1 MSKKAKMTLTIDS
14 EIKEALNLMKKN
26 VATYYSNVSVSYLI
40 EYMTKLIIYRYLNDE
55 QLFIEF
61 NDELREELKM
71 LGFDEKTFKTITGEE
86 FEKRLELE
94 NQIEKNEEYIK
105 KQLVYKDRL
114 DRDIEQKEAKF
125 ARLEKKVKNKEEE
138 IKEQKEKATTTIKE
152 IETRKQKE
160 DKSKE
165 LAGSV
170 DYIKFV
176 DSNGRTYQTINI
188 EDYNEYFDTTEAYFD
203 YLNNEQ
209 LENLKELARHYK
221 VKIIFDGER
230 LRNQMVSNVKE
241 IEASDNEEGG
251 EIVTE
256 VRVRDIS
263 KELEFEDSVKERE
276 IQREKLKEQT
286 KEAIERLE
294 KAKSSNKEEDDDDEV
309 EYDEE
314 DSAYNFY
321 EFKVDIIKP
330 NGSRKNYV
338 FDDVELNKNNLNDS
352 KVKIVDTIMNRVEQ
366 DSRKNTVLRKLINDN
381 MAEDVVEDILD
392 NAFQDEENE
401 SIGLITIEL
410 GLKEVTFQMCEKSYE
425 VEDEMDG
432 LHEFYLNIFGENGS
446 QRTRT
451 VEKLE
456 LKSNDRDGYH
466 INYNKPI
473 IANQIVEELDLMGI
487 EEFEIDNL
495 IENELT
501 DEIIKDILDYTE
513 EDEMSENIGLLTVD
527 VEYREIEF
535 KITKKESSDK

>member
-230 LRNQMVSNVKE
+230 LKNQMVSNVKE
-241 IEASDNEEGG
+241 IEANDNEEGG

-276 IQREKLKEQT
+276 IQR
-286 KEAIERLE
+286 
-294 KAKSSNKEEDDDDEV
+294 
-309 EYDEE
+309 
-314 DSAYNFY
+314 
-321 EFKVDIIKP
+321 
-330 NGSRKNYV
+330 
-338 FDDVELNKNNLNDS
+338 
-352 KVKIVDTIMNRVEQ
+352 
-366 DSRKNTVLRKLINDN
+366 
-381 MAEDVVEDILD
+381 
-392 NAFQDEENE
+392 
-401 SIGLITIEL
+401 
-410 GLKEVTFQMCEKSYE
+410 
-425 VEDEMDG
+425 
-432 LHEFYLNIFGENGS
+432 
-446 QRTRT
+446 
-451 VEKLE
+451 
-456 LKSNDRDGYH
+456 
-466 INYNKPI
+466 
-473 IANQIVEELDLMGI
+473 
-487 EEFEIDNL
+487 
-495 IENELT
+495 
-501 DEIIKDILDYTE
+501 
-513 EDEMSENIGLLTVD
+513 
-527 VEYREIEF
+527 
-535 KITKKESSDK
+535 

>member
-230 LRNQMVSNVKE
+230 LKNQMVSNVKE
-241 IEASDNEEGG
+241 IEANDNEEGG

-294 KAKSSNKEEDDDDEV
+294 KAKSSNKEEDEEV

-314 DSAYNFY
+314 NDVNNFY

-330 NGSRKNYV
+330 NNSQKKYEFN
-338 FDDVELNKNNLNDS
+338 DVELNKNNLNDS
-352 KVKIVDTIMNRVEQ
+352 KVKIVDTIMNQVEQ

-381 MAEDVVEDILD
+381 MTEDVVEDILD
-392 NAFQDEENE
+392 NAFQNEENE

-410 GLKEVTFQMCEKSYE
+410 GLKEVEFQMCEKSYE
-425 VEDEMDG
+425 VEDEMNG
-432 LHEFYLNIFGENGS
+432 FHEFYLLTFDKNGKDKTKS
-446 QRTRT
+446 
-451 VEKLE
+451 VKKLE
-456 LKSNDRDGYH
+456 LKSNDEHDYH

-495 IENELT
+495 IENKLT
-501 DEIIKDILDYTE
+501 DEIIEDILDYTE
-513 EDEMSENIGLLTVD
+513 EDEMSEEIGLLTVYVND
-527 VEYREIEF
+527 RAIEF
-535 KITKKESSDK
+535 EIVKKEDSDE

>member
-1 MSKKAKMTLTIDS
+1 MSKKSKMTLTIDS
-14 EIKEALNLMKKN
+14 DIKEALNLMKKN

-40 EYMTKLIIYRYLNDE
+40 EYMTKLIIHRYLNDE

-61 NDELREELKM
+61 NDELKEELKT

-94 NQIEKNEEYIK
+94 NKIEKNEAIIK
-105 KQLVYKDRL
+105 QQQAVIDKYKKDRAE
-114 DRDIEQKEAKF
+114 EQAKLT
-125 ARLEKKVKNKEEE
+125 RLEKQLKNTEEKVKKRN
-138 IKEQKEKATTTIKE
+138 EKATTMIKE
-152 IETRKQKE
+152 FETRKQKE

-165 LAGSV
+165 LAQAL
-170 DYIKFV
+170 DFIKFV

-188 EDYNEYFDTTEAYFD
+188 KNYNEYFKTDEGSFD
-203 YLNNEQ
+203 VTNEKQ
-209 LENLKELARHYK
+209 LANLKELARHYK
-221 VKIIFDGER
+221 VRIIFDGER
-230 LRNQMVSNVKE
+230 LKSQMVTNVKE
-241 IEASDNEEGG
+241 TEATENDEGG
-251 EIVTE
+251 KIVTE
-256 VRVRDIS
+256 VRVKDIS
-263 KELEFEDSVKERE
+263 KEIEFEDSVKERE

-294 KAKSSNKEEDDDDEV
+294 KAKSSNKEEDEEV

-314 DSAYNFY
+314 NDVNNFY

-330 NGSRKNYV
+330 DGSQKNYE

-352 KVKIVDTIMNRVEQ
+352 KVEIVDTIMNRVEQ

-381 MAEDVVEDILD
+381 MTEDVVEDILD

-410 GLKEVTFQMCEKSYE
+410 GLKEVEFQMCEKSYE
-425 VEDEMDG
+425 VEDEMNG
-432 LHEFYLNIFGENGS
+432 FHEFYLLTFDKNGKDKTKS
-446 QRTRT
+446 
-451 VEKLE
+451 VKKLE
-456 LKSNDRDGYH
+456 LKSNDEHDYH

-495 IENELT
+495 IENKLT
-501 DEIIKDILDYTE
+501 DEIIEDILDYTE
-513 EDEMSENIGLLTVD
+513 ENEMSEEIGLLTVYVND
-527 VEYREIEF
+527 RAIEF
-535 KITKKESSDK
+535 EIVKKEDSDE

>member
-40 EYMTKLIIYRYLNDE
+40 EYMTKLIIHRYLNDE

-61 NDELREELKM
+61 NDELKEALKA
-71 LGFDEKTFKTITGEE
+71 LGFDKKMFKTVTGEE

-105 KQLVYKDRL
+105 KQLAYKNRL

-125 ARLEKKVKNKEEE
+125 ARLEKQLKNTEEKVKNR
-138 IKEQKEKATTTIKE
+138 KEKATTMIKE
-152 IETRKQKE
+152 FETRKQKE

-165 LAGSV
+165 LAQAL
-170 DYIKFV
+170 DFIKFV

-188 EDYNEYFDTTEAYFD
+188 KDYNEHFKADEGSFDVT
-203 YLNNEQ
+203 NEKQ
-209 LENLKELARHYK
+209 LANLKELARHYK
-221 VKIIFDGER
+221 VRIIFDGER

-241 IEASDNEEGG
+241 TESTGNEEGG
-251 EIVTE
+251 KIVTE

-276 IQREKLKEQT
+276 IQRERLKEQT

-294 KAKSSNKEEDDDDEV
+294 KAKKSDNDNDDDEV

-314 DSAYNFY
+314 NVAYNFY

-330 NGSRKNYV
+330 NNSQKNYE
-338 FDDVELNKNNLNDS
+338 FNDVELNKNNLNDS
-352 KVKIVDTIMNRVEQ
+352 KVKIVDTIMNQVEQ

-381 MAEDVVEDILD
+381 MTEDVVEDILD

-410 GLKEVTFQMCEKSYE
+410 GLKEVEFQMCEKSYE
-425 VEDEMDG
+425 VEDEM
-432 LHEFYLNIFGENGS
+432 NG
-446 QRTRT
+446 
-451 VEKLE
+451 
-456 LKSNDRDGYH
+456 
-466 INYNKPI
+466 
-473 IANQIVEELDLMGI
+473 
-487 EEFEIDNL
+487 
-495 IENELT
+495 
-501 DEIIKDILDYTE
+501 
-513 EDEMSENIGLLTVD
+513 
-527 VEYREIEF
+527 
-535 KITKKESSDK
+535 

>member
-230 LRNQMVSNVKE
+230 LKNQMVSNVKE
-241 IEASDNEEGG
+241 IEANDNEEGG

-294 KAKSSNKEEDDDDEV
+294 KAKSSNKEEDEEV

-314 DSAYNFY
+314 NDVNNFY

-330 NGSRKNYV
+330 NNSQKNYE
-338 FDDVELNKNNLNDS
+338 FNDVELNKNNLNDS
-352 KVKIVDTIMNRVEQ
+352 KVKIVDTIMNQVEQ

-381 MAEDVVEDILD
+381 MTEDVVEDILD
-392 NAFQDEENE
+392 NAFQNEENE

-410 GLKEVTFQMCEKSYE
+410 GLKEVEFQMCEKSYE
-425 VEDEMDG
+425 VEDEMNG
-432 LHEFYLNIFGENGS
+432 FHEFYLLTFDKNGKDKTKS
-446 QRTRT
+446 
-451 VEKLE
+451 VKKLE
-456 LKSNDRDGYH
+456 LKSNDEHDYH

-495 IENELT
+495 IENKLT
-501 DEIIKDILDYTE
+501 DEIIEDILDYTE
-513 EDEMSENIGLLTVD
+513 EDEMSEEIGLLTVYVND
-527 VEYREIEF
+527 RAIEF
-535 KITKKESSDK
+535 EIVKKEDSDE

>member
-40 EYMTKLIIYRYLNDE
+40 EYMTKLIIHRYLNDE

-61 NDELREELKM
+61 NDELKEALKA
-71 LGFDEKTFKTITGEE
+71 LGFDKKMFKTVTGEE

-105 KQLVYKDRL
+105 KQLAYKNRL

-125 ARLEKKVKNKEEE
+125 ARLEKQLKNTEEKVKNR
-138 IKEQKEKATTTIKE
+138 KEKATTMIKE
-152 IETRKQKE
+152 FETRKQKE

-165 LAGSV
+165 LAQAL
-170 DYIKFV
+170 DFIKFV

-188 EDYNEYFDTTEAYFD
+188 KDYNEHFKADEGSFDVT
-203 YLNNEQ
+203 NEKQ
-209 LENLKELARHYK
+209 LANLKELARHYK
-221 VKIIFDGER
+221 VRIIFDGER

-241 IEASDNEEGG
+241 TESTGNEEGG
-251 EIVTE
+251 KIVTE

-276 IQREKLKEQT
+276 IQRERLKEQT

-294 KAKSSNKEEDDDDEV
+294 KAKKSDNDNDDDEV

-314 DSAYNFY
+314 NVAYNFY

-330 NGSRKNYV
+330 NNSQKNYE
-338 FDDVELNKNNLNDS
+338 FNDVELNKNNLNDS
-352 KVKIVDTIMNRVEQ
+352 KVKIVDTIMNQVEQ

-381 MAEDVVEDILD
+381 MTEDVVEDILD
-392 NAFQDEENE
+392 NAFQNEENE

-410 GLKEVTFQMCEKSYE
+410 GLKEVEFQMCEKSYE
-425 VEDEMDG
+425 VEDEMNG
-432 LHEFYLNIFGENGS
+432 FHEFYLLTFDKNGKDKTKS
-446 QRTRT
+446 
-451 VEKLE
+451 VKKLE
-456 LKSNDRDGYH
+456 LKSNDEHDYH

-495 IENELT
+495 IENKLT
-501 DEIIKDILDYTE
+501 DEIIEDILDYTE
-513 EDEMSENIGLLTVD
+513 EDEMSEEIGLLTVYVND
-527 VEYREIEF
+527 RAIEF
-535 KITKKESSDK
+535 EIVKKESSE

>member
-14 EIKEALNLMKKN
+14 DIKEALNLMKKN

-40 EYMTKLIIYRYLNDE
+40 EYMTKLIVHRYLNDE

-61 NDELREELKM
+61 NDELREELKA

-94 NQIEKNEEYIK
+94 NKIEKNEAIIK
-105 KQLVYKDRL
+105 QQQAVIDKYKKDRAE
-114 DRDIEQKEAKF
+114 EQAKLT
-125 ARLEKKVKNKEEE
+125 RLEKQLKNTEEKVKKRN
-138 IKEQKEKATTTIKE
+138 EKATTMIKE
-152 IETRKQKE
+152 FETRKQKE

-165 LAGSV
+165 LAQAL
-170 DYIKFV
+170 DFIKFV

-188 EDYNEYFDTTEAYFD
+188 KDYNEHFKTDEGSFDVT
-203 YLNNEQ
+203 NEKQ
-209 LENLKELARHYK
+209 LANLKELARHYK
-221 VKIIFDGER
+221 VRIIFDGER

-241 IEASDNEEGG
+241 TESTGNEEGG
-251 EIVTE
+251 KIVTE

-263 KELEFEDSVKERE
+263 KELEFEDGVKERE
-276 IQREKLKEQT
+276 IQRERLKEQT

-294 KAKSSNKEEDDDDEV
+294 KAKKSDNDNDDDEV

-314 DSAYNFY
+314 NVAYNFY

-330 NGSRKNYV
+330 NNSKKNYE
-338 FDDVELNKNNLNDS
+338 FNDVELNKNNLNDS

-381 MAEDVVEDILD
+381 MTEDVVKDILD
-392 NAFQDEENE
+392 NAFQNEENE

-410 GLKEVTFQMCEKSYE
+410 GLKEVEFQMCEKSYE
-425 VEDEMDG
+425 VEDEMNG
-432 LHEFYLNIFGENGS
+432 FHEFYLLTFDKNGKYKTKS
-446 QRTRT
+446 
-451 VEKLE
+451 VKKLE
-456 LKSNDRDGYH
+456 LKSNDEHDYH

-495 IENELT
+495 IENKLT
-501 DEIIKDILDYTE
+501 DEIIEDILDYTE
-513 EDEMSENIGLLTVD
+513 EDEMSEEIGLLTVYVND
-527 VEYREIEF
+527 RAIEF
-535 KITKKESSDK
+535 EIVKKEDSDE

>member
-26 VATYYSNVSVSYLI
+26 VAIYYSNVSVSYLI

-230 LRNQMVSNVKE
+230 LKNQMVSNVKE
-241 IEASDNEEGG
+241 IEANDNEEGG

-294 KAKSSNKEEDDDDEV
+294 KAKSSNKEEDEEV

-314 DSAYNFY
+314 NDVNNFY

-330 NGSRKNYV
+330 DGSQKNYE

-352 KVKIVDTIMNRVEQ
+352 KVEIVDTIMNRVEQ

-381 MAEDVVEDILD
+381 MTEDVVKNILE
-392 NAFQDEENE
+392 NAIQDEENE

-410 GLKEVTFQMCEKSYE
+410 GLKEVEFQMCEKSYE
-425 VEDEMDG
+425 VEDETNG
-432 LHEFYLNIFGENGS
+432 FHEFQLLIFDKNGKDKTKS
-446 QRTRT
+446 

-456 LKSNDRDGYH
+456 LKSNDEHGYR
-466 INYNKPI
+466 IDYNKPI
-473 IANQIVEELDLMGI
+473 IVNLIVEELDSMGI

-501 DEIIKDILDYTE
+501 DEIIEDILDYTE
-513 EDEMSENIGLLTVD
+513 ENEMSEEIGLLTVYVND
-527 VEYREIEF
+527 RAIEF
-535 KITKKESSDK
+535 EIVKKEDSDE

>member
-176 DSNGRTYQTINI
+176 DSNGKTYQTINI

-209 LENLKELARHYK
+209 LENLKELARRYK

-241 IEASDNEEGG
+241 IKGSDNEEGG

-330 NGSRKNYV
+330 NDSRKNYV

-381 MAEDVVEDILD
+381 MTEDVVEDILD

-425 VEDEMDG
+425 VEDEMNG

-446 QRTRT
+446 QRTRS
-451 VEKLE
+451 VEKFE
-456 LKSNDRDGYH
+456 LKYNGGEDYH
-466 INYNKPI
+466 IDYNKPI
-473 IANQIVEELDLMGI
+473 IVNLIVEELDSMGI

-495 IENELT
+495 IKNELT
-501 DEIIKDILDYTE
+501 DEIIEDILDKTE
-513 EDEMSENIGLLTVD
+513 EDEMSKYIGLLTVD
-527 VEYREIEF
+527 VNDRTIEF
-535 KITKKESSDK
+535 EIVKKRE

>member
-1 MSKKAKMTLTIDS
+1 MSKKSKMTLTIDS
-14 EIKEALNLMKKN
+14 DIKEALNLMKKN

-40 EYMTKLIIYRYLNDE
+40 EYMTKLIVHRYLNDE

-61 NDELREELKM
+61 NDELKEELKT

-94 NQIEKNEEYIK
+94 NKIEKNEAIIK
-105 KQLVYKDRL
+105 QQQAVIDKYKKDRAE
-114 DRDIEQKEAKF
+114 EQAKL
-125 ARLEKKVKNKEEE
+125 ARLEKQLKNTEEKVKKRN
-138 IKEQKEKATTTIKE
+138 EKATTMIKE
-152 IETRKQKE
+152 FETRKQKE

-165 LAGSV
+165 LARAL
-170 DYIKFV
+170 DFIKFV

-188 EDYNEYFDTTEAYFD
+188 KNYNEYFKTDEGSFD
-203 YLNNEQ
+203 VTNEKQ
-209 LENLKELARHYK
+209 LANLKELARHYK
-221 VKIIFDGER
+221 VRIIFDGER
-230 LRNQMVSNVKE
+230 LKSQMVTNVKE
-241 IEASDNEEGG
+241 TEATENDEGG
-251 EIVTE
+251 KIVTE
-256 VRVRDIS
+256 VRVKDIS
-263 KELEFEDSVKERE
+263 KEIEFEDSVKERE

-294 KAKSSNKEEDDDDEV
+294 KAKSSNKEEDEEV

-314 DSAYNFY
+314 NDVNNFY

-330 NGSRKNYV
+330 DGSQKNYE

-352 KVKIVDTIMNRVEQ
+352 KVEIVDTIMNRVEQ

-381 MAEDVVEDILD
+381 MTEDVVEDILD

-410 GLKEVTFQMCEKSYE
+410 GLKEVEFQMCEKSYE
-425 VEDEMDG
+425 VEDEMNG
-432 LHEFYLNIFGENGS
+432 FHEFYLLTFDKNGKDKTKS
-446 QRTRT
+446 
-451 VEKLE
+451 VKKLE
-456 LKSNDRDGYH
+456 LKSNDDDYH

-495 IENELT
+495 IENKLT
-501 DEIIKDILDYTE
+501 DEIIEDILDYTE
-513 EDEMSENIGLLTVD
+513 ENEMSEEIGLLTVYVND
-527 VEYREIEF
+527 RAIEF
-535 KITKKESSDK
+535 EIVKKEDSDE

>member
-14 EIKEALNLMKKN
+14 DIKEALNLMKKN

-40 EYMTKLIIYRYLNDE
+40 EYMTKLIVHRYLNDE

-61 NDELREELKM
+61 NDELREELKA

-94 NQIEKNEEYIK
+94 NKIEKNEAIIK
-105 KQLVYKDRL
+105 QQQAVIDKYKKDRAE
-114 DRDIEQKEAKF
+114 EQAKLT
-125 ARLEKKVKNKEEE
+125 RLEKQLKNTEEKVKKRN
-138 IKEQKEKATTTIKE
+138 EKATTMIKE
-152 IETRKQKE
+152 FETRKQKE

-165 LAGSV
+165 LDQAL
-170 DYIKFV
+170 DFIKFV

-188 EDYNEYFDTTEAYFD
+188 KDYNEHFKTDEGSFDVT
-203 YLNNEQ
+203 NEKQ
-209 LENLKELARHYK
+209 LANLKELARHYK
-221 VKIIFDGER
+221 VRIIFDGER

-241 IEASDNEEGG
+241 TESTGNEEGG
-251 EIVTE
+251 KIVTE

-276 IQREKLKEQT
+276 IQRERLKEQT

-294 KAKSSNKEEDDDDEV
+294 KAKKSDNDNDDDEV

-314 DSAYNFY
+314 NVAYNFY

-330 NGSRKNYV
+330 NNSQKNYE
-338 FDDVELNKNNLNDS
+338 FNDVELNKNNLNDS
-352 KVKIVDTIMNRVEQ
+352 KVKIIDTIMNRVEQ

-381 MAEDVVEDILD
+381 MTEDVVEDILD

-425 VEDEMDG
+425 VEDETNG

-446 QRTRT
+446 QRTRS
-451 VEKLE
+451 VEKFE
-456 LKSNDRDGYH
+456 LKSNDGDGYR
-466 INYNKPI
+466 IDYNKPI
-473 IANQIVEELDLMGI
+473 IVNLIVEELDSMGI

-495 IENELT
+495 IKNELT
-501 DEIIKDILDYTE
+501 DEIIEDILDKTE
-513 EDEMSENIGLLTVD
+513 EGEMSKYIGLLTVD
-527 VEYREIEF
+527 VNDRTIEF
-535 KITKKESSDK
+535 EMVKKESSE

>member
-1 MSKKAKMTLTIDS
+1 MSKKSKMTLTIDS
-14 EIKEALNLMKKN
+14 DIKEALNLMKKN

-40 EYMTKLIIYRYLNDE
+40 EYMTKLIVHRYLNDE

-61 NDELREELKM
+61 NDELKEELKT

-94 NQIEKNEEYIK
+94 NKIEKNEAIIK
-105 KQLVYKDRL
+105 QQQAVIDKYKKDRAE
-114 DRDIEQKEAKF
+114 EQAKL
-125 ARLEKKVKNKEEE
+125 ARLEKQLKNTEEKVKKRN
-138 IKEQKEKATTTIKE
+138 EKATTMIKE
-152 IETRKQKE
+152 FETRKQKE

-165 LAGSV
+165 LARAL
-170 DYIKFV
+170 DFIKFV

-188 EDYNEYFDTTEAYFD
+188 KNYNEYFKTDEGSFD
-203 YLNNEQ
+203 VTNEKQ
-209 LENLKELARHYK
+209 LANLKELARHYK
-221 VKIIFDGER
+221 VRIIFDGER
-230 LRNQMVSNVKE
+230 LKSQMVTNVKE
-241 IEASDNEEGG
+241 TEATENDEGG
-251 EIVTE
+251 KIVTE
-256 VRVRDIS
+256 VRVKDIS
-263 KELEFEDSVKERE
+263 KEIEFEDSVKERE

-294 KAKSSNKEEDDDDEV
+294 KAKSSNKEEDEEV

-314 DSAYNFY
+314 NDVNNFY

-330 NGSRKNYV
+330 DGSQKNYE

-352 KVKIVDTIMNRVEQ
+352 KVEIVDTIMNRVEQ

-381 MAEDVVEDILD
+381 MTEDVVEDILD

-410 GLKEVTFQMCEKSYE
+410 GLKEVEFQMCEKSYE
-425 VEDEMDG
+425 VEDEMNG
-432 LHEFYLNIFGENGS
+432 FHEFYLLTFDKNGKDKTKS
-446 QRTRT
+446 
-451 VEKLE
+451 VKKLE
-456 LKSNDRDGYH
+456 LKSNDDDYH

-495 IENELT
+495 IENKLT
-501 DEIIKDILDYTE
+501 DEIIEDILDYTE
-513 EDEMSENIGLLTVD
+513 ENEISEEIGLLTVYVND
-527 VEYREIEF
+527 RAIEF
-535 KITKKESSDK
+535 EIVKKEDSDE

>member
-40 EYMTKLIIYRYLNDE
+40 EYMTKLIIHRYLNDE

-209 LENLKELARHYK
+209 LENLKELARCYK

-241 IEASDNEEGG
+241 IKGSDNEEGG

-294 KAKSSNKEEDDDDEV
+294 KSKSSNKEEDDDDEV

-330 NGSRKNYV
+330 NDSRKNYV

-381 MAEDVVEDILD
+381 MTEDVVEDILD

-425 VEDEMDG
+425 VEDEMNQ
-432 LHEFYLNIFGENGS
+432 LHEFYLLTFDENGNQQTS
-446 QRTRT
+446 I

-456 LKSNDRDGYH
+456 LKSNDKDDYH
-466 INYNKPI
+466 INYNKQI
-473 IANQIVEELDLMGI
+473 IVNQIVEEMISMGI

-501 DEIIKDILDYTE
+501 DEIIKGILDHTE

>member
-1 MSKKAKMTLTIDS
+1 
-14 EIKEALNLMKKN
+14 
-26 VATYYSNVSVSYLI
+26 
-40 EYMTKLIIYRYLNDE
+40 
-55 QLFIEF
+55 
-61 NDELREELKM
+61 
-71 LGFDEKTFKTITGEE
+71 
-86 FEKRLELE
+86 
-94 NQIEKNEEYIK
+94 
-105 KQLVYKDRL
+105 
-114 DRDIEQKEAKF
+114 
-125 ARLEKKVKNKEEE
+125 
-138 IKEQKEKATTTIKE
+138 

-230 LRNQMVSNVKE
+230 LKNQMVSNVKE
-241 IEASDNEEGG
+241 IEANDNEEGG

-294 KAKSSNKEEDDDDEV
+294 KAKKSDNDNDDYEV

-314 DSAYNFY
+314 NVAYNFY

-330 NGSRKNYV
+330 NNSQKNYE
-338 FDDVELNKNNLNDS
+338 FNDVELNKNNLNDS
-352 KVKIVDTIMNRVEQ
+352 KVKIVDTIMNQVEQ

-381 MAEDVVEDILD
+381 MTEDVVEDILD
-392 NAFQDEENE
+392 NAFQNEENE

-410 GLKEVTFQMCEKSYE
+410 GLKEVEFQMCEKSYE
-425 VEDEMDG
+425 VEDEMNG
-432 LHEFYLNIFGENGS
+432 FHEFYLLTFDKNGKDKTKS
-446 QRTRT
+446 
-451 VEKLE
+451 VKKLE
-456 LKSNDRDGYH
+456 LKSNDEHDYH

-495 IENELT
+495 IENKLT
-501 DEIIKDILDYTE
+501 DEIIEDILDYTE
-513 EDEMSENIGLLTVD
+513 EDEMSEEIGLLTVYVND
-527 VEYREIEF
+527 RAIEF
-535 KITKKESSDK
+535 EIVKKEDSDE

>member
-176 DSNGRTYQTINI
+176 DSNGKTYQTINI

-209 LENLKELARHYK
+209 LENLKELARRYK

-241 IEASDNEEGG
+241 IKGSDNEEGG

-286 KEAIERLE
+286 KEAIQRLE

-330 NGSRKNYV
+330 NDSRKNYV

-381 MAEDVVEDILD
+381 MTEDVVEDILD

-410 GLKEVTFQMCEKSYE
+410 GLKEVTFQMCEKNYE
-425 VEDEMDG
+425 VEDEMNQ
-432 LHEFYLNIFGENGS
+432 LHEFYLLTFDENGNQQTS
-446 QRTRT
+446 I

-456 LKSNDRDGYH
+456 LKSNDGDGYR
-466 INYNKPI
+466 IDYNKQI
-473 IANQIVEELDLMGI
+473 IVNLIVEELDSMGI

>member
-14 EIKEALNLMKKN
+14 DIKEALNLMKKN

-40 EYMTKLIIYRYLNDE
+40 EYMTKLIVHRYLNDE

-61 NDELREELKM
+61 NDELREELKA

-94 NQIEKNEEYIK
+94 NKIEKNEAIIK
-105 KQLVYKDRL
+105 QQQAVIDKYKKDRAE
-114 DRDIEQKEAKF
+114 EQAKLT
-125 ARLEKKVKNKEEE
+125 RLEKQLKNTEEKVKKRN
-138 IKEQKEKATTTIKE
+138 EKATTMIKE
-152 IETRKQKE
+152 FETRKQKE

-165 LAGSV
+165 LAQAL
-170 DYIKFV
+170 DFIKFV

-188 EDYNEYFDTTEAYFD
+188 KNYNEYFKTDEGSFD
-203 YLNNEQ
+203 VTNEKQ
-209 LENLKELARHYK
+209 LANLKELARHYK

-230 LRNQMVSNVKE
+230 LKSQMVTNVKE
-241 IEASDNEEGG
+241 TEATENDEGG
-251 EIVTE
+251 KIVTE

-286 KEAIERLE
+286 KEAIQRLE

-330 NGSRKNYV
+330 NGSRKNYE
-338 FDDVELNKNNLNDS
+338 FNDVGLNKNNLNDS
-352 KVKIVDTIMNRVEQ
+352 KVEIVGTIMNRVER

-381 MAEDVVEDILD
+381 MTEDVVEDILD

-425 VEDEMDG
+425 VEDETNG

-456 LKSNDRDGYH
+456 LKSNDRDSYH
-466 INYNKPI
+466 IDYNKPI
-473 IANQIVEELDLMGI
+473 ISNQIVEELDSMGI

-501 DEIIKDILDYTE
+501 DEIIEDILDKTE
-513 EDEMSENIGLLTVD
+513 EEEMSEDIGLLTVD
-527 VEYREIEF
+527 VNDRTIGFEIV
-535 KITKKESSDK
+535 KKESSE

>member
-40 EYMTKLIIYRYLNDE
+40 EYMTKLIIHRYLNDE

-209 LENLKELARHYK
+209 LENLKELARRYK

-241 IEASDNEEGG
+241 IKGSDNEEGG

-330 NGSRKNYV
+330 NDSRKNYV

-381 MAEDVVEDILD
+381 MTEDVVEDILD

-425 VEDEMDG
+425 VEDETNG
-432 LHEFYLNIFGENGS
+432 LHEFYLLTFDENGNQQTS
-446 QRTRT
+446 I

-456 LKSNDRDGYH
+456 LKSNDKDDYH
-466 INYNKPI
+466 INYNKQI
-473 IANQIVEELDLMGI
+473 IVNQIVEEMISMGI

-501 DEIIKDILDYTE
+501 DEIIKGILDHTE

>member
-230 LRNQMVSNVKE
+230 LKNQMVSNVKE
-241 IEASDNEEGG
+241 IEANDNEEGG

-294 KAKSSNKEEDDDDEV
+294 KAKSSNKEEDEEV

-314 DSAYNFY
+314 NDVNNFY

-330 NGSRKNYV
+330 DGSQKNYE

-352 KVKIVDTIMNRVEQ
+352 KVEIVDTIMNRVEQ

-381 MAEDVVEDILD
+381 MTEDVVKNILE
-392 NAFQDEENE
+392 NAIQDKENE

-410 GLKEVTFQMCEKSYE
+410 GLKEVEFQMCEKSYE
-425 VEDEMDG
+425 VEDETNG
-432 LHEFYLNIFGENGS
+432 FHEFQLLIFDKNGKDKTKS
-446 QRTRT
+446 

-456 LKSNDRDGYH
+456 LKSNDEHGYR
-466 INYNKPI
+466 IDYNKPI
-473 IANQIVEELDLMGI
+473 IVNLIVEELDSMGI

-501 DEIIKDILDYTE
+501 DEIIEDILDYTE
-513 EDEMSENIGLLTVD
+513 ENEMSEEIGLLTVYVND
-527 VEYREIEF
+527 RAIEF
-535 KITKKESSDK
+535 EIVKKEDSDE

>member
-1 MSKKAKMTLTIDS
+1 MSKKSKMTLTIDS
-14 EIKEALNLMKKN
+14 DIKEALNLMKKN

-40 EYMTKLIIYRYLNDE
+40 EYMTKLIIHRYLNDE

-61 NDELREELKM
+61 NDELREELKA

-94 NQIEKNEEYIK
+94 NKIEKNEAIIK
-105 KQLVYKDRL
+105 QQQAVIDKYKKDRAE
-114 DRDIEQKEAKF
+114 EQAKLT
-125 ARLEKKVKNKEEE
+125 RLEKQLENTEEKVKKRN
-138 IKEQKEKATTTIKE
+138 EKATTMIKE
-152 IETRKQKE
+152 FETRKQKE

-165 LAGSV
+165 LAQAL
-170 DYIKFV
+170 DFIKFV

-188 EDYNEYFDTTEAYFD
+188 KNYNEYFKTDEGSFD
-203 YLNNEQ
+203 VTNEKQ
-209 LENLKELARHYK
+209 LANLKELARHYK
-221 VKIIFDGER
+221 VRIIFDGER
-230 LRNQMVSNVKE
+230 LKSQMVTNVKE
-241 IEASDNEEGG
+241 TEATENDEGG
-251 EIVTE
+251 KIVTE
-256 VRVRDIS
+256 VRVKDIS
-263 KELEFEDSVKERE
+263 KEIEFEDSVKERE

-294 KAKSSNKEEDDDDEV
+294 KAKSSNKEEDEEV

-314 DSAYNFY
+314 NDVNNFY

-330 NGSRKNYV
+330 DGSQKNYE

-381 MAEDVVEDILD
+381 MTEDVVEDILD

-425 VEDEMDG
+425 VEDETNG

-446 QRTRT
+446 QRTRS
-451 VEKLE
+451 VEKFE
-456 LKSNDRDGYH
+456 LKYNGGEDYH
-466 INYNKPI
+466 IDYNKPI
-473 IANQIVEELDLMGI
+473 IVNLIVEELDSMGI

-495 IENELT
+495 IKNELT
-501 DEIIKDILDYTE
+501 DEIIEDILDKTE
-513 EDEMSENIGLLTVD
+513 EDEMSKYIGLLTVD
-527 VEYREIEF
+527 VNDRTIEF
-535 KITKKESSDK
+535 EIVKKRE

>member
-176 DSNGRTYQTINI
+176 DSNGKTYQTINI

-209 LENLKELARHYK
+209 LENLKELARRYK

-241 IEASDNEEGG
+241 IKGSDNEEGG

-330 NGSRKNYV
+330 NDSRKNYV

-381 MAEDVVEDILD
+381 MTEDVVEDILD

-425 VEDEMDG
+425 VEDETNG

-446 QRTRT
+446 QRTRS
-451 VEKLE
+451 VEKFE
-456 LKSNDRDGYH
+456 LKYNGGEDYH
-466 INYNKPI
+466 IDYNKPI
-473 IANQIVEELDLMGI
+473 IVNLIVEELDSMGI

-495 IENELT
+495 IKNELT
-501 DEIIKDILDYTE
+501 DEIIEDILDKTE
-513 EDEMSENIGLLTVD
+513 EDEMSKYIGLLTVD
-527 VEYREIEF
+527 VNDRTIEF
-535 KITKKESSDK
+535 EIVKKRE

>member
-14 EIKEALNLMKKN
+14 DIKEALNLMKKN

-40 EYMTKLIIYRYLNDE
+40 EYMTKLIVHRYLNDE

-61 NDELREELKM
+61 NDELKEELKM
-71 LGFDEKTFKTITGEE
+71 LGFDEKTFKTMNGEE
-86 FEKRLELE
+86 FEKHLELE
-94 NQIEKNEEYIK
+94 NKVDKNETIIK
-105 KQLVYKDRL
+105 KQQVVIDKLK
-114 DRDIEQKEAKF
+114 KEI
-125 ARLEKKVKNKEEE
+125 AREEE
-138 IKEQKEKATTTIKE
+138 KLNRTREKVNNQKAMTTTTIKRVN
-152 IETRKQKE
+152 TRKQKE
-160 DKSKE
+160 DEAKE
-165 LAGSV
+165 LAQAL
-170 DYIKFV
+170 DFIKFV

-188 EDYNEYFDTTEAYFD
+188 KNYNEYFKTDECSFD
-203 YLNNEQ
+203 VTNEKQ
-209 LENLKELARHYK
+209 LANLKKLARHYK
-221 VKIIFDGER
+221 VRIIFDGER
-230 LRNQMVSNVKE
+230 LKSQMVTNVKE
-241 IEASDNEEGG
+241 TEATENDEGG
-251 EIVTE
+251 KIVTE

-286 KEAIERLE
+286 KEAIQRLE

-330 NGSRKNYV
+330 NGSRKNYE
-338 FDDVELNKNNLNDS
+338 FNDVGLNKNNLNDS
-352 KVKIVDTIMNRVEQ
+352 KVEIVGTIMNRVER

-381 MAEDVVEDILD
+381 MTEDVVEDILD

-425 VEDEMDG
+425 VEDEMNG

-456 LKSNDRDGYH
+456 LKSNDRDSYH
-466 INYNKPI
+466 IDYNKPI
-473 IANQIVEELDLMGI
+473 ISNQIVEELDSMGI

-501 DEIIKDILDYTE
+501 DEIIEDILDKTE
-513 EDEMSENIGLLTVD
+513 EEEMSENIGLLTVD
-527 VEYREIEF
+527 VNDRTIGFEIV
-535 KITKKESSDK
+535 KKESSE

>member
-14 EIKEALNLMKKN
+14 DIKEALNLMKKN

-61 NDELREELKM
+61 NDELKEELKA

-86 FEKRLELE
+86 FEERLELE

-114 DRDIEQKEAKF
+114 DRENERVEAKI
-125 ARLEKKVKNKEEE
+125 ARLEKQLKNTEEE
-138 IKEQKEKATTTIKE
+138 VKKRNEKATTMIKE
-152 IETRKQKE
+152 FETRKQKE

-165 LAGSV
+165 LARAL
-170 DYIKFV
+170 DFIKFV

-188 EDYNEYFDTTEAYFD
+188 KNYNEYFKTDEGSFD
-203 YLNNEQ
+203 VTNEKQ
-209 LENLKELARHYK
+209 LANLKELARHYK
-221 VKIIFDGER
+221 VRIIFDGER
-230 LRNQMVSNVKE
+230 LKSQMVTNVKE
-241 IEASDNEEGG
+241 TEATENDEGG
-251 EIVTE
+251 KIVTE
-256 VRVRDIS
+256 VRVKDIS
-263 KELEFEDSVKERE
+263 KEIEFEDSVKERE

-294 KAKSSNKEEDDDDEV
+294 KAKSSNKEEDEEV

-314 DSAYNFY
+314 NDVNNFY

-330 NGSRKNYV
+330 DGSQKNYE

-381 MAEDVVEDILD
+381 MTEDVVEDILD

-410 GLKEVTFQMCEKSYE
+410 GLKEVEFQMCEKSYE
-425 VEDEMDG
+425 VEDEMNG
-432 LHEFYLNIFGENGS
+432 FHEFYLLTFDKNGKDKTKS
-446 QRTRT
+446 
-451 VEKLE
+451 VKKLE
-456 LKSNDRDGYH
+456 LKSNDDDYH

-495 IENELT
+495 IENKLT
-501 DEIIKDILDYTE
+501 DEIIEDILDYTE
-513 EDEMSENIGLLTVD
+513 ENEMSEEIGLLTVYVND
-527 VEYREIEF
+527 RAIEF
-535 KITKKESSDK
+535 EIVKKEDSDE

>member
-230 LRNQMVSNVKE
+230 LKNQMVSNVKE
-241 IEASDNEEGG
+241 IEANDNEEGG

-294 KAKSSNKEEDDDDEV
+294 KAKSSNKEEDEEV

-314 DSAYNFY
+314 NDVNNFY

-330 NGSRKNYV
+330 DGSQKNYE

-352 KVKIVDTIMNRVEQ
+352 KVEIVDTIMNRVEQ

-381 MAEDVVEDILD
+381 MTEDVVKNILE
-392 NAFQDEENE
+392 NAIQDEENE

-410 GLKEVTFQMCEKSYE
+410 GLKEVEFQMCEKSYE
-425 VEDEMDG
+425 VEDETNG
-432 LHEFYLNIFGENGS
+432 FHEFQLLIFDKNGKDKTKS
-446 QRTRT
+446 

-456 LKSNDRDGYH
+456 LKSNDEHGYR
-466 INYNKPI
+466 IDYNKPI
-473 IANQIVEELDLMGI
+473 IVNLIVEELDSMGI

-501 DEIIKDILDYTE
+501 DEIIEDILDYTE
-513 EDEMSENIGLLTVD
+513 ENEMSEEIGLLTVYVND
-527 VEYREIEF
+527 RAIEF
-535 KITKKESSDK
+535 EIVKKEDSDE

>member
-40 EYMTKLIIYRYLNDE
+40 EYMTKLIIYRNLNDE

-61 NDELREELKM
+61 NDELKEELKA
-71 LGFDEKTFKTITGEE
+71 LGFDKKMFKTVTGEE

-125 ARLEKKVKNKEEE
+125 ERLKEKLKNTEEKVKNR
-138 IKEQKEKATTTIKE
+138 KEKATTMIKE
-152 IETRKQKE
+152 FETRKQKE

-165 LAGSV
+165 LARAL
-170 DYIKFV
+170 DFIKFV

-188 EDYNEYFDTTEAYFD
+188 KNYNEYFKTDEGSFD
-203 YLNNEQ
+203 VTNEKQ
-209 LENLKELARHYK
+209 LANLKELARHYK
-221 VKIIFDGER
+221 VRIIFDGER
-230 LRNQMVSNVKE
+230 LKSQMVTNVKE
-241 IEASDNEEGG
+241 TEATENDEGG
-251 EIVTE
+251 KIVTE
-256 VRVRDIS
+256 VRVKDIS
-263 KELEFEDSVKERE
+263 KEIEFEDSVKERE

-294 KAKSSNKEEDDDDEV
+294 KAKSSKKEEDEEV

-314 DSAYNFY
+314 NDVNNFY

-330 NGSRKNYV
+330 DGSQKNYE

-352 KVKIVDTIMNRVEQ
+352 KVEIVDTIMNRVEQ

-381 MAEDVVEDILD
+381 MTEDVVEDILD

-410 GLKEVTFQMCEKSYE
+410 GLKEVEFQMCEKSYE
-425 VEDEMDG
+425 VEDEMNG
-432 LHEFYLNIFGENGS
+432 FHEFYLLTFDKNGKDKTKS
-446 QRTRT
+446 
-451 VEKLE
+451 VKKLE
-456 LKSNDRDGYH
+456 LKSNDDDYH

-495 IENELT
+495 IENKLT
-501 DEIIKDILDYTE
+501 DEIIEDILDYTE
-513 EDEMSENIGLLTVD
+513 ENEMSENIGLLTVD

-535 KITKKESSDK
+535 KITKKESSDE

>member
-176 DSNGRTYQTINI
+176 DSNGKTYQTINI

-209 LENLKELARHYK
+209 LENLKELARRYK

-241 IEASDNEEGG
+241 IKGSDNEEGG

-330 NGSRKNYV
+330 NDSRKNYV

-352 KVKIVDTIMNRVEQ
+352 KVKIVDTIINRVEQ

-381 MAEDVVEDILD
+381 MTEDVVEDILD

-410 GLKEVTFQMCEKSYE
+410 GLKEVTFQMCEKNYE
-425 VEDEMDG
+425 VEDETNG

-456 LKSNDRDGYH
+456 LKSNDRDSYH
-466 INYNKPI
+466 IDYNKPI
-473 IANQIVEELDLMGI
+473 ISNQIVEELDSMGI

-501 DEIIKDILDYTE
+501 DEIIEDILDKTE
-513 EDEMSENIGLLTVD
+513 EEEMSEDIGLLTVD
-527 VEYREIEF
+527 VNDRTIGFEIV
-535 KITKKESSDK
+535 KKESSE

>member
-230 LRNQMVSNVKE
+230 LKNQMVSNVKE
-241 IEASDNEEGG
+241 IEANDNEEGG

-294 KAKSSNKEEDDDDEV
+294 KAKSSNKEEDEEV

-314 DSAYNFY
+314 NDVNNFY

-330 NGSRKNYV
+330 NNSQKNYE
-338 FDDVELNKNNLNDS
+338 FNDVELNKNNLNDS
-352 KVKIVDTIMNRVEQ
+352 KVKIVDTIMNQVEQ

-381 MAEDVVEDILD
+381 MTEDVVEDILD
-392 NAFQDEENE
+392 NAFQNEENE

-410 GLKEVTFQMCEKSYE
+410 GLKEVEFQMCEKSYE
-425 VEDEMDG
+425 VEDEMNG
-432 LHEFYLNIFGENGS
+432 FHEFYLLTFDKNGKDKTKS
-446 QRTRT
+446 
-451 VEKLE
+451 VKKLE
-456 LKSNDRDGYH
+456 LKSNDEHDYH

-495 IENELT
+495 IENKLT
-501 DEIIKDILDYTE
+501 DEIIEDILDHTE
-513 EDEMSENIGLLTVD
+513 EDEMSEEIGLLTVYVND
-527 VEYREIEF
+527 RAIEF
-535 KITKKESSDK
+535 EIVKKEDSDE

>member
-14 EIKEALNLMKKN
+14 DIKEALNLMKKN

-40 EYMTKLIIYRYLNDE
+40 EYMTKLIVHRYLNDE

-61 NDELREELKM
+61 NDELREELKA

-94 NQIEKNEEYIK
+94 NKIEKNEAIIK
-105 KQLVYKDRL
+105 QQQAVIDKYKKDRAE
-114 DRDIEQKEAKF
+114 EQAKLT
-125 ARLEKKVKNKEEE
+125 RLEKQLKNTEEKVKKRN
-138 IKEQKEKATTTIKE
+138 EKATTMIKE
-152 IETRKQKE
+152 FETRKQKE

-165 LAGSV
+165 LAQAL
-170 DYIKFV
+170 DFIKFV

-188 EDYNEYFDTTEAYFD
+188 KDYNEHFKTDEGSFDVT
-203 YLNNEQ
+203 NEKQ
-209 LENLKELARHYK
+209 LANLKELARHYK
-221 VKIIFDGER
+221 VRIIFDGER

-241 IEASDNEEGG
+241 TESTGNEEGG
-251 EIVTE
+251 KIVTE

-276 IQREKLKEQT
+276 IQRERLKEQT

-294 KAKSSNKEEDDDDEV
+294 KAKKSDNDNDDDEV

-314 DSAYNFY
+314 NVAYNFY

-330 NGSRKNYV
+330 NNSQKNYE
-338 FDDVELNKNNLNDS
+338 FNDVELNKNNLNDS
-352 KVKIVDTIMNRVEQ
+352 KVKIIDTIMNRVEQ

-381 MAEDVVEDILD
+381 MTEDVVEDILD

-425 VEDEMDG
+425 VEDETNG

-446 QRTRT
+446 QRTRS
-451 VEKLE
+451 VEKFE
-456 LKSNDRDGYH
+456 LKSNDGDGYR
-466 INYNKPI
+466 IDYNKPI
-473 IANQIVEELDLMGI
+473 IVNLIVEELDSMGI

-495 IENELT
+495 IKNELT
-501 DEIIKDILDYTE
+501 DEIIEDILDKTE
-513 EDEMSENIGLLTVD
+513 EGEMSKYIGLLTVD
-527 VEYREIEF
+527 VNDRTIEF
-535 KITKKESSDK
+535 EMVKKESSE

>member
-40 EYMTKLIIYRYLNDE
+40 EYMTKLIIHRYLNDE

-61 NDELREELKM
+61 NDELKEALKA
-71 LGFDEKTFKTITGEE
+71 LGFDKKMFKTVTGEE

-105 KQLVYKDRL
+105 KQLAYKNRL

-125 ARLEKKVKNKEEE
+125 ARLEKQLKNTEEKVKNR
-138 IKEQKEKATTTIKE
+138 KEKATTMIKE
-152 IETRKQKE
+152 FETRKQKE

-165 LAGSV
+165 LAQAL
-170 DYIKFV
+170 DFIKFV

-188 EDYNEYFDTTEAYFD
+188 KDYNEHFKADEGSFDVT
-203 YLNNEQ
+203 NEKQ
-209 LENLKELARHYK
+209 LANLKELARHYK
-221 VKIIFDGER
+221 VRIIFDGER

-241 IEASDNEEGG
+241 TESTGNEEGG
-251 EIVTE
+251 KIVTE

-294 KAKSSNKEEDDDDEV
+294 KAKKSDNDNDDDEV

-314 DSAYNFY
+314 NVAYNFY

-330 NGSRKNYV
+330 NNSQKNYE
-338 FDDVELNKNNLNDS
+338 FNDVELNKNNLNDS
-352 KVKIVDTIMNRVEQ
+352 KVKIVDTIMNQVEQ

-381 MAEDVVEDILD
+381 MTEDVVEDILD
-392 NAFQDEENE
+392 NAFQNEENE

-410 GLKEVTFQMCEKSYE
+410 GLKEVEFQMCEKSYE
-425 VEDEMDG
+425 VEDEMNG
-432 LHEFYLNIFGENGS
+432 FHEFYLLTFDKNGKDKTKS
-446 QRTRT
+446 
-451 VEKLE
+451 VKKLE
-456 LKSNDRDGYH
+456 LKSNDEHDYH

-495 IENELT
+495 IENKLT
-501 DEIIKDILDYTE
+501 DEIIEDILDYTE
-513 EDEMSENIGLLTVD
+513 EDEMSEEIGLLTVYVND
-527 VEYREIEF
+527 RAIEF
-535 KITKKESSDK
+535 EIVKKEDSDE

>member
-40 EYMTKLIIYRYLNDE
+40 EYMTKLIIHRYLNDE

-209 LENLKELARHYK
+209 LENLKELARRYK

-230 LRNQMVSNVKE
+230 LRNQMVLNVKE
-241 IEASDNEEGG
+241 IKGSDNEEGG

-330 NGSRKNYV
+330 NDSRKNYV

-381 MAEDVVEDILD
+381 MTEDVVEDILD

-425 VEDEMDG
+425 VEDETNG

-446 QRTRT
+446 QRTRS
-451 VEKLE
+451 VEKFE
-456 LKSNDRDGYH
+456 LKSNDGDGYR
-466 INYNKPI
+466 IDYNKPI
-473 IANQIVEELDLMGI
+473 IVNLIVEELDSMGI

-495 IENELT
+495 IKNELT
-501 DEIIKDILDYTE
+501 DEIIEDILDKTE
-513 EDEMSENIGLLTVD
+513 EGEMSKYIGLLTVD
-527 VEYREIEF
+527 VNDRTIEF
-535 KITKKESSDK
+535 EIVKKESSE

>member
-40 EYMTKLIIYRYLNDE
+40 EYMTKLIIHRYLNDE

-61 NDELREELKM
+61 NDELKEALKA
-71 LGFDEKTFKTITGEE
+71 LGFDKKMFKTVTGEE

-105 KQLVYKDRL
+105 KQLAYKNRL

-125 ARLEKKVKNKEEE
+125 ARLEKQLKNTEEKVKNR
-138 IKEQKEKATTTIKE
+138 KEKATTMIKE
-152 IETRKQKE
+152 FETRKQKE

-165 LAGSV
+165 LAQAL
-170 DYIKFV
+170 DFIKFV

-188 EDYNEYFDTTEAYFD
+188 KDYNEHFKADEGSFDVT
-203 YLNNEQ
+203 NEKQ
-209 LENLKELARHYK
+209 LANLKELARHYK
-221 VKIIFDGER
+221 VRIIFDGER

-241 IEASDNEEGG
+241 TESTGNEEGG
-251 EIVTE
+251 KIVTE

-276 IQREKLKEQT
+276 IQRERLKEQT

-294 KAKSSNKEEDDDDEV
+294 KAKKSDNDNDDDEV

-314 DSAYNFY
+314 NVAYNFY

-330 NGSRKNYV
+330 NNSQKNYE
-338 FDDVELNKNNLNDS
+338 FNDVELNKNNLNDS
-352 KVKIVDTIMNRVEQ
+352 KVKIVDTIMNQVEQ

-381 MAEDVVEDILD
+381 MTEDVVEDILD
-392 NAFQDEENE
+392 NAFQNEENE

-410 GLKEVTFQMCEKSYE
+410 GLKEVEFQMCEKSYE
-425 VEDEMDG
+425 VEDEMNG
-432 LHEFYLNIFGENGS
+432 FHEFYLLTFDKNGKDKTKS
-446 QRTRT
+446 
-451 VEKLE
+451 VKKLE
-456 LKSNDRDGYH
+456 LKSNDEHDYH

-495 IENELT
+495 IENKLT
-501 DEIIKDILDYTE
+501 DEIIEDILDYTE
-513 EDEMSENIGLLTVD
+513 EDEMSEEIGLLTVYVND
-527 VEYREIEF
+527 RAIEF
-535 KITKKESSDK
+535 EIVKKEDSDE

>member
-40 EYMTKLIIYRYLNDE
+40 EYMTKLIIHRYLNDE

-105 KQLVYKDRL
+105 KQLAYKNRL

-125 ARLEKKVKNKEEE
+125 ARLEKQLKNTEEKVKNR
-138 IKEQKEKATTTIKE
+138 KEKATTMIKE
-152 IETRKQKE
+152 FETRKQKE

-165 LAGSV
+165 LAQAL
-170 DYIKFV
+170 DFIKFV

-188 EDYNEYFDTTEAYFD
+188 KDYNEHFKADEGSFDVT
-203 YLNNEQ
+203 NEKQ
-209 LENLKELARHYK
+209 LANLKELARHYK
-221 VKIIFDGER
+221 VRIIFDGER

-241 IEASDNEEGG
+241 TESTGNEEGG
-251 EIVTE
+251 KIVTE

-276 IQREKLKEQT
+276 IQRERLKEQT

-294 KAKSSNKEEDDDDEV
+294 KAKKSDNDNDDDEV
-309 EYDEE
+309 EYDKENV
-314 DSAYNFY
+314 AYNFY

-330 NGSRKNYV
+330 NNSQKNYE
-338 FDDVELNKNNLNDS
+338 FNDVELNKNNLNDS
-352 KVKIVDTIMNRVEQ
+352 KVKIVDTIMNQVEQ

-381 MAEDVVEDILD
+381 MTEDVVEDILD
-392 NAFQDEENE
+392 NAFQNEENE

-410 GLKEVTFQMCEKSYE
+410 GLKEVEFQMCEKSYE
-425 VEDEMDG
+425 VEDEMNG
-432 LHEFYLNIFGENGS
+432 FHEFYLLTFDKNGKDKTKS
-446 QRTRT
+446 
-451 VEKLE
+451 VKKLE
-456 LKSNDRDGYH
+456 LKSNDEHDYH

-495 IENELT
+495 IENKLT
-501 DEIIKDILDYTE
+501 DEIIEDILDYTE
-513 EDEMSENIGLLTVD
+513 EDEMSEEIGLLTVYVND
-527 VEYREIEF
+527 RAIEF
-535 KITKKESSDK
+535 EIVKKEDSDE